1 MYLGLWLATA
11 LFQNYLIRKNWRY
24 TQYFTTFF
32 QVVMGLLWI
41 PAYYNSGGL
50 RNAWYTIFIDL
61 DSVRIAR
68 LFVRL
73 NILVH
78 LLLVVLY

>member
-1 MYLGLWLATA
+1 
-11 LFQNYLIRKNWRY
+11 
-24 TQYFTTFF
+24 
-32 QVVMGLLWI
+32 MGLLWI

-68 LFVRL
+68 SFVRL

-78 LLLVVLY
+78 LLLVVILECERP